1 MTNPESTAI
10 DPVAAMATDH
20 TEAPA
25 HPLHKVLSF
34 VRRSGR
40 LDDRLQRAWDN
51 YAGTYLLD
59 IAAGNLLD
67 VREGVTL
74 DRAFVESAWGND
86 NPLIVEIGTGQG
98 ENVVAAAAAHPETN
112 FPALEVYDPGVA
124 HTLLLAGKQGLTNI
138 RVAQVNAPE
147 LFKVTAAGT
156 VARGMDLLPRPL
168 APRRSTTSAASC
180 RRPWPAT
187 FIARWSQTASG
198 VSPPTSRT
206 MPCTCTR

>member
-10 DPVAAMATDH
+10 DPVAAMGTDH

-112 FPALEVYDPGVA
+112 FLALEVYDPGVA

-138 RVAQVNAPE
+138 RVAQVNAPDLRAGAALVIAGLAADGYTVVDEIGYIQRGYECFEEKLQGLGAMIEKVDSDRE
-147 LFKVTAAGT
+147 LQKFKLRVG
-156 VARGMDLLPRPL
+156 
-168 APRRSTTSAASC
+168 
-180 RRPWPAT
+180 
-187 FIARWSQTASG
+187 
-198 VSPPTSRT
+198 
-206 MPCTCTR
+206 